1 MNNFFLV
8 MCFSH
13 VSRKSVITAEICL
26 TPSCSVCVLP
36 IQPFSACRSH
46 YYFTPRYIPIIS
58 NVWLYFHYYYY
69 HNQKM
74 VHEIDDPADIFRSKL
89 SPFFSQLWLK
99 CPQLKRVTID
109 TVVSYQNES
118 FSSK

>member
-1 MNNFFLV
+1 MNYFFSGDV
-8 MCFSH
+8 FSH

-46 YYFTPRYIPIIS
+46 YYFTPRHIPIIS
-58 NVWLYFHYYYY
+58 NVWLQFHYYYY

-74 VHEIDDPADIFRSKL
+74 VHEIDDPVDIFRSKL
-89 SPFFSQLWLK
+89 SPFSH
-99 CPQLKRVTID
+99 
-109 TVVSYQNES
+109 S
-118 FSSK
+118 FG